1 MLSAIELATKLR
13 ENGCKVTPQ
22 RLAIY
27 DMLSKTT
34 EHPTAETIYNKL
46 KPLYPAMSLATVY
59 KSVEV
64 LEKIDAI
71 QVLNTGEDSFRYDAD
86 TSDHQHIQCSC
97 CGRVDDLNVDSSSF
111 QKAVE
116 ESSNYQVQGNE
127 LYFYGI
133 CPSCLAKK
141 KSAQH

>member
-1 MLSAIELATKLR
+1 MLSATELATKLR
-13 ENGCKVTPQ
+13 ANGCKVTPQ

-71 QVLNTGEDSFRYDAD
+71 QVLNTGEDSFRYDANVA
-86 TSDHQHIQCSC
+86 QHFHIKCMH
-97 CGRVDDLNVDSSSF
+97 CGKVMDVPCQDLEPL
-111 QKAVE
+111 VE
-116 ESSNYQVQGNE
+116 NLEKKTQFTITGQQV
-127 LYFYGI
+127 YFYGI
-133 CPSCLAKK
+133 CPDCQK
-141 KSAQH
+141 QH